1 MKITRVEPI
10 LIRTP
15 LLLDDAVPHASGAP
29 KHDVHTLLVKV
40 QTDEGVTGW
49 GEAFS
54 NAGWLATRTAVEQI
68 IAPRVVGKDPAQIS
82 QIQAD
87 LHRGLYNTGRSGAVV
102 FAISGL
108 DIALWDIAA
117 KRAGLPLYQLLGG
130 SARATLPA
138 YASLLRY
145 GDAKIVARKVA
156 EAISRGYRL
165 IKLHENKSDIV
176 RAASKAC
183 GDKVPLMVDCSCPWT
198 VDEAIAISRE
208 WADLKLTWLEEPVY
222 PPDDHAGLARLRA
235 ASPAPIAA
243 GENVSNFFEFKRLF
257 EVGAVSFAQPSVT
270 KIGGVTEMRKIFALG
285 ESFGVTVVPHS
296 PYFGPGLLA
305 SIHVCAAA
313 AREVW
318 IERYYC
324 DFAETPFGEQ
334 IIPKNGDFAVP
345 QEPGLG
351 KDPDPAIIAKM
362 RVD

>member
-1 MKITRVEPI
+1 MKITKVEPI

-15 LLLDDAVPHASGAP
+15 LVLDGAVPHASGAP
-29 KHDVHTLLVKV
+29 KNDVHTLLVKV
-40 QTDEGVTGW
+40 ETDDGITGW

-54 NAGWLATRTAVEQI
+54 NAGWLATRTAVAEI
-68 IAPRVVGKDPAQIS
+68 IAPRVIGKDSSQIA

-117 KRAGLPLYQLLGG
+117 KRAGVPLYKLLGG

-145 GDAKIVARKVA
+145 GVEKAVVDKIV
-156 EAISRGYRL
+156 EAKARGYRL
-165 IKLHENKSDIV
+165 IKLHESSTAIV

-183 GDKVPLMVDCSCPWT
+183 GPDVPLMVDCSCPWT
-198 VDEAIAISRE
+198 VDESIAIARN
-208 WADLKLTWLEEPVY
+208 WADLKLAWIEEPIY
-222 PPDDHAGLARLRA
+222 PPDDHSGLARLRT
-235 ASPAPIAA
+235 ASTTPLAA
-243 GENVSNFFEFKRLF
+243 GENISNFMEFKRLL
-257 EVGAVSFAQPSVT
+257 EIGGVSIAQPSIT
-270 KIGGVTEMRKIFALG
+270 KIGGVTEMRKVFALG
-285 ESFGVTVVPHS
+285 EAHGVTVVPHS

-305 SIHVCAAA
+305 SIHVCAAS
-313 AREVW
+313 ARLIP

-324 DFAETPFGEQ
+324 DFAESPFGEQ

-351 KDPDPAIIAKM
+351 KDPDMRLVEKM
-362 RVD
+362 RVG

>member
-1 MKITRVEPI
+1 MKITRIEPI

-15 LLLDDAVPHASGAP
+15 LLLDGAVPQASGAP
-29 KHDVHTLLVKV
+29 KNDVHTLLVKV
-40 QTDEGVTGW
+40 ETDEGITGW

-54 NAGWLATRTAVEQI
+54 NAGWLATRTAVSDI
-68 IAPRVVGKDPAQIS
+68 IAPRVIGKDASQIA
-82 QIQAD
+82 QIQAE

-117 KRAGLPLYQLLGG
+117 KRAGVPLYKLLGG

-145 GDAKIVARKVA
+145 GNEKMVVDKIR
-156 EAISRGYRL
+156 EALGRGYRL
-165 IKLHENKSDIV
+165 IKLHENQTAIV

-183 GDKVPLMVDCSCPWT
+183 GPDVPLMVDCSCPWT
-198 VDEAIAISRE
+198 VDESISIARA
-208 WADLKLTWLEEPVY
+208 WADMHLAWIEEPIY
-222 PPDDHAGLARLRA
+222 PPDDHSGLARLRT

-243 GENVSNFFEFKRLF
+243 GENISNFMEFKRLL
-257 EVGAVSFAQPSVT
+257 EIGAVSIAQPSIT
-270 KIGGVTEMRKIFALG
+270 KIGGVTEMRKVFALG
-285 ESFGVTVVPHS
+285 EAFGVTVVPHS

-305 SIHVCAAA
+305 SIHVCAAST
-313 AREVW
+313 RIVP

-345 QEPGLG
+345 QVPGLG
-351 KDPDPAIIAKM
+351 KDPDMAIIEKM
-362 RVD
+362 RVA